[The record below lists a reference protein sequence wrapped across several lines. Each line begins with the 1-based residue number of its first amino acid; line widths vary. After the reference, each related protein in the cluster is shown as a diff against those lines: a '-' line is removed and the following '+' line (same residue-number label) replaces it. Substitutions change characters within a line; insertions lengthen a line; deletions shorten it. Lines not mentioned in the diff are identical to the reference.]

1 MTTTAPLPRTLAVHE
16 TQKAPMKTAPK
27 KTPTKKTAPKKTPTK
42 KAAMKKAA
50 TKKAATKKAPAKKA
64 PAKKAPAKK
73 APAKKAP
80 AKQAPTKKAPAK
92 QAPAKQAPT
101 KKAPAKQA
109 PTKKAPA
116 KQAPAKQ
123 AAMQEGAKAP
133 AFSLTAND
141 GELYSLSAHKG
152 TAVVLYFYPR
162 DDTPGCTVEACDFRD
177 NMAKITS
184 KGAVV
189 YGVSRDHMAS
199 HVKFR
204 EKFSLNFLL
213 LCDEDLAVHRAYGA
227 WGKKMMYGKEV
238 EGTIRS
244 TFLIDGSGVLRKIWT
259 RVSVQ
264 GHVQEVLDAIDS
276 ISQH

>member
-1 MTTTAPLPRTLAVHE
+1 MTMTMTAPLPRTLAVHE

-27 KTPTKKTAPKKTPTK
+27 KTPTKKAAPMKSAPKKTPTQK
-42 KAAMKKAA
+42 TAP
-50 TKKAATKKAPAKKA
+50 KKAATKKAPTKKA
-64 PAKKAPAKK
+64 PTKKAPTKQ
-73 APAKKAP
+73 APT
-80 AKQAPTKKAPAK
+80 KQAPTKKAPT
-92 QAPAKQAPT
+92 KQAPT
-101 KKAPAKQA
+101 KQAPTKQA
-109 PTKKAPA
+109 PTK
-116 KQAPAKQ
+116 Q
-123 AAMQEGAKAP
+123 AAVQEGAKAP

-141 GELYSLSAHKG
+141 GELYSLSAQEG

-184 KGAVV
+184 TGAVV